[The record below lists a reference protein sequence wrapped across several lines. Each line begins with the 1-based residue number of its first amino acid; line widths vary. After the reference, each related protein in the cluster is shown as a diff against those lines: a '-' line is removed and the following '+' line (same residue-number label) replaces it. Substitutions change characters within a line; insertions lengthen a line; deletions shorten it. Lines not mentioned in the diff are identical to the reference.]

1 MNEFNLSFESFD
13 NERSLE
19 DIVWTIEMSQ
29 GQFCL
34 ILAVCDSTKLRDN
47 MAQKLQEIC
56 PNIEEIVLK
65 SSDILIHPQLKD
77 INSQKHP
84 SAIMIHGFESVTK
97 IDKMLTSLN
106 QVRED
111 LWKSF
116 KFPIILWINGEIAKK
131 MIRLT
136 PDIESWASITNF
148 SSFSGKQIDCQPE
161 KVDRFNLNQGS
172 EDGDRL
178 NNNNF
183 LIELFS
189 RFYVLQDLGKE
200 TGFLGLY

>member
-1 MNEFNLSFESFD
+1 MNELNLSFESSD

-34 ILAVCDSTKLRDN
+34 ILAVCNSTKLRDN
-47 MAQKLQEIC
+47 MAQKLQEVC
-56 PNIEEIVLK
+56 PNIEEIFLK
-65 SSDILIHPQLKD
+65 SSDTLIHPQLKD

-84 SAIMIHGFESVTK
+84 PAIMIRGFESVTK
-97 IDKMLTSLN
+97 IDRMLTSLN
-106 QVRED
+106 QVREQ

-116 KFPIILWINGEIAKK
+116 KFPIILWINAEIAKK

-148 SSFSGKQIDCQPE
+148 SSFSGKQIDYRQE
-161 KVDRFNLNQGS
+161 RVDRLNQNQGY
-172 EDGDRL
+172 EDGDQL
-178 NNNNF
+178 NNF
-183 LIELFS
+183 LMELFS
-189 RFYVLQDLGKE
+189 RFYVLD
-200 TGFLGLY
+200 TLY